1 MGKSRRMPLHA
12 PATATP
18 GPASYHAQRA
28 SDEHAAGPA
37 FSMPRAPRLRAP
49 APETIGPGRYDVI
62 PSATASPSL
71 DRPVASRPS
80 QLARLVWRGQTRAGI
95 RPACSAVV
103 ARCPLHGRLSLV
115 ASPPH
120 IVRPPKRSRP
130 LPCVGAAAG
139 RERRCD
145 RRLRVRP
152 RHARPHR
159 AVRRAR
165 PRRVRGPPLACRIA
179 AHIGANRTVRL
190 TALRATLRRTTDA
203 V

>member
-62 PSATASPSL
+62 PSALSRIAPSP
-71 DRPVASRPS
+71 
-80 QLARLVWRGQTRAGI
+80 LARRSLPVSCGAG
-95 RPACSAVV
+95 RRKSGMPPACSAVV

-115 ASPPH
+115 VSPPH
-120 IVRPPKRSRP
+120 IVRPS
-130 LPCVGAAAG
+130 A
-139 RERRCD
+139 
-145 RRLRVRP
+145 
-152 RHARPHR
+152 
-159 AVRRAR
+159 
-165 PRRVRGPPLACRIA
+165 
-179 AHIGANRTVRL
+179 
-190 TALRATLRRTTDA
+190 
-203 V
+203 